1 MSTRPKAILF
11 TDMEGSTAFQSARG
25 DEVAV
30 ALMNVHE
37 TAVRDAAREHD
48 GWVVKSTGD
57 GYLVVFPSSAEGI
70 AGALD
75 IKSTLLAHNDAH
87 PDSALRVR
95 MGLHSGTV
103 IEQNDDVYGLTVTAA
118 SRVASK
124 AASAQLLVSELV
136 RAEALDGDWT
146 FVDRGLF
153 WLKGLVEQWRLYE
166 ATRDVVVAPPV
177 LEAGLPFVGRDDER
191 AVLRRH
197 VDGASGGHGG
207 LVVVAGA
214 AGTGKTR
221 LVEEVG
227 AEAE

>member
-25 DEVAV
+25 DVVAV

-37 TAVRDAAREHD
+37 SAVRDAAREHD

-75 IKSTLLAHNDAH
+75 IKSRLLAHNDAH

-103 IEQNDDVYGLTVTAA
+103 IEQNQSDTVQSTMSASNAGGVTAVTADLTNAYVANRGLVQSWTRSLLLSDDVLQVTDACTVATGV
-118 SRVASK
+118 RPVF
-124 AASAQLLVSELV
+124 QLHVPAEVTLNTVNMAMELE
-136 RAEALDGDWT
+136 RLSFALSN
-146 FVDRGLF
+146 R
-153 WLKGLVEQWRLYE
+153 E
-166 ATRDVVVAPPV
+166 
-177 LEAGLPFVGRDDER
+177 
-191 AVLRRH
+191 
-197 VDGASGGHGG
+197 
-207 LVVVAGA
+207 
-214 AGTGKTR
+214 
-221 LVEEVG
+221 
-227 AEAE
+227 